1 MATKEFKSLMKIK
14 ITVKYVLWVTLSEND
29 KKEFK
34 KSLAICLVAYQM
46 LNDYKTIKTSYG
58 NETHNEN

>member
-1 MATKEFKSLMKIK
+1 MKIK

>member
-1 MATKEFKSLMKIK
+1 MKIK
-14 ITVKYVLWVTLSEND
+14 LPLNLFCGWHCLRMI
-29 KKEFK
+29 KKSLK